1 MIADAV
7 PTRRGG
13 GRHPRRGSI
22 GQRSPNG
29 NATAVPAVLRAS
41 PIAGWGTNDQAT
53 TSRSGRYRVDVGCR
67 LRADLSA
74 GATASARH
82 TGNLRASATAD
93 PGSSTTTTTVAPLTV
108 TTANSRSIRKWTRR
122 ATRSSRRIPM
132 AKGLQAA
139 RRHTRRQRPTATAGL
154 RQLARRP
161 QSQDRGGSGPGMER
175 GRRAHHGRSTS
186 APAQVALPIVRYARG
201 RRLEISAPAHLRP
214 SSPGRPSLHLRAK
227 GRDHR
232 QKRGR
237 RSTDAVT

>member
-82 TGNLRASATAD
+82 TGNLRTSATAD
-93 PGSSTTTTTVAPLTV
+93 PGSSTTTTTVAPSPDGDHRELEIHKEGQHGHREGYPWRRDCRQHGDTHEDRDRPRRRDYD
-108 TTANSRSIRKWTRR
+108 NSRDDHK
-122 ATRSSRRIPM
+122 ARI
-132 AKGLQAA
+132 AA
-139 RRHTRRQRPTATAGL
+139 VPGQGC
-154 RQLARRP
+154 
-161 QSQDRGGSGPGMER
+161 RG

-214 SSPGRPSLHLRAK
+214 SSPGRPSLHPRAK

-237 RSTDAVT
+237 RSTDAVK